1 MKMWVW
7 VFVFVYSSVLWSQRI
22 DPSHQL
28 LWQISG
34 KGLKKP
40 SYLFGSFH
48 SNDHRLF
55 DFTDSTYSAIIHADA
70 IVLEADVYSMFTQFD
85 SRVAETDLKFDS
97 RGKPYTTDIRASRTK
112 YGNEDGR
119 PQFLDAYLQQI
130 AFNSGKKFFA
140 LESVES
146 QLALFDDISFQNY
159 KAFNLKS
166 LTYTQEGILQSYL
179 HGNID
184 QMRAM
189 LKSQL
194 AISANA
200 YNLLITDRNVKMTQ
214 KIDSLCRKQSLFVAV
229 GAGHLAGEE
238 GIIALLRQKGYTV
251 RQVVATFSEEP
262 TKEEL
267 KLHEYNWYHYSNED
281 FFFKV
286 DFTGKPIVDT
296 TAEHLK
302 LVYQEMGQGNTYW
315 IEVQD
320 RNNDNNLSGLLDE
333 LFYLPNQAT
342 LSEFSLTNGIQ
353 AFEGIT
359 HIDGIGNCWRR
370 VFIYENRIYKL
381 TCFGGNKFMNSD
393 RPQRFFNRIQLL

>member
-1 MKMWVW
+1 MWVW

-214 KIDSLCRKQSLFVAV
+214 KIEKMHKR
-229 GAGHLAGEE
+229 
-238 GIIALLRQKGYTV
+238 I
-251 RQVVATFSEEP
+251 FS
-262 TKEEL
+262 
-267 KLHEYNWYHYSNED
+267 S
-281 FFFKV
+281 
-286 DFTGKPIVDT
+286 T
-296 TAEHLK
+296 T
-302 LVYQEMGQGNTYW
+302 LVYVNVFQRIAARCTQPVY
-315 IEVQD
+315 
-320 RNNDNNLSGLLDE
+320 
-333 LFYLPNQAT
+333 
-342 LSEFSLTNGIQ
+342 
-353 AFEGIT
+353 T
-359 HIDGIGNCWRR
+359 HMRTRILEPR
-370 VFIYENRIYKL
+370 VFMFVYVCMLCVCVHICEN
-381 TCFGGNKFMNSD
+381 
-393 RPQRFFNRIQLL
+393 